1 MVDIIIELV
10 TFVLKRQKFKWIHLS
25 FESWGIIAT
34 RNAWNVAFDFRA
46 HTGPGVNH
54 DASLSHFWPTPATGM
69 SRVGRNMVN
78 ILDISWGTAE
88 GQQAELSIQRG

>member
-10 TFVLKRQKFKWIHLS
+10 TFVLNRQKLKWIHLS

-54 DASLSHFWPTPATGM
+54 FWPTPATGM
-69 SRVGRNMVN
+69 SRVERNMVR

-88 GQQAELSIQRG
+88 GQQAEPSTQRG